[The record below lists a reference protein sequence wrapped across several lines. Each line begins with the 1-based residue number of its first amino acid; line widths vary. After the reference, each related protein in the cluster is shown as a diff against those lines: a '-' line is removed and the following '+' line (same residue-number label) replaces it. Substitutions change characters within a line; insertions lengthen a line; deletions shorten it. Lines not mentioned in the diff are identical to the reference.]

1 MFGFLHRKKKSA
13 LVSDMERP
21 LADID
26 GGEGQRYG
34 QTPSVAPQTFSHDP
48 VFSQPISQPGSWS
61 SFPQLEPGLQRAP
74 EMAPPTSFGMG
85 DRDLQLVL
93 SKIEVVNARLEALG
107 SRLENIER
115 MMKGLQALAYQQ
127 TYQPQEHVQR
137 VVLEPEDET
146 QRVPQQQKRRFW

>member
-1 MFGFLHRKKKSA
+1 MFGFFRRKKKSA
-13 LVSDMERP
+13 LVNDMERP
-21 LADID
+21 LPEID
-26 GGEGQRYG
+26 DAEEQRYG
-34 QTPSVAPQTFSHDP
+34 RDSSLAMQGLSHDP
-48 VFSQPISQPGSWS
+48 TLSQPLSQPGSLS

-127 TYQPQEHVQR
+127 TDQPQERVQR
-137 VVLEPEDET
+137 VVLEPEDEA
-146 QRVPQQQKRRFW
+146 QQAPQQQKRRFW